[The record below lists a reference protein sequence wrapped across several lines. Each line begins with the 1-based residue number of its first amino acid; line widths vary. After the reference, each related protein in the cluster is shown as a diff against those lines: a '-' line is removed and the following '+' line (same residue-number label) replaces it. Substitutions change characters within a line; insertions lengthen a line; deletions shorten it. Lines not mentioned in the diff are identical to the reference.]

1 MINPNTN
8 KEFDQVK
15 FDSLVFI
22 ENTQEIKDFMLLLLN
37 NGYKVITAKEGYTY
51 NSFSGKRVENMT
63 TYFYFTKDE
72 KYFGYAQQSNTDF
85 WMPLLSTVRKKT
97 KIYGSGTIIYH
108 RIQGPITLEMAE
120 YVLKLSEKEYKI
132 YNTESYD
139 DTTFGI
145 LEYVEVIL

>member
-1 MINPNTN
+1 MINPSTK
-8 KEFDQVK
+8 KELDQVK

-37 NGYKVITAKEGYTY
+37 NGYKIITTKEGHTY
-51 NSFSGKRVENMT
+51 NSFSGKRVENVT

-72 KYFGYAQQSNTDF
+72 KYFGYAQQSNNDF
-85 WMPLLSTVRKKT
+85 WTSHLSTVRKGIKN
-97 KIYGSGTIIYH
+97 YGDGTIIYH
-108 RIQGPITLEMAE
+108 RIQGLITLEMAE
-120 YVLKLSEKEYKI
+120 HVLKLSEKECKT